1 MTKSSILR
9 LTYVGGYDCVRTV
22 AAIVEIDSQ
31 SSIWQYRVV
40 SITVTST
47 IMLGT
52 AVVVSF
58 VIVRLCLVVLH
69 SYTPQIFTLQPSSI
83 NDEESKSRRN
93 RIPIGP
99 MIIMHTTHL
108 SIPNLS
114 RGLESLGET
123 TDVVGEVTLVAEELD
138 VGTVN
143 LDLALLAEVNVLLAL
158 EGSETPVLGD
168 DDLLATGELQTN

>member
-1 MTKSSILR
+1 
-9 LTYVGGYDCVRTV
+9 
-22 AAIVEIDSQ
+22 
-31 SSIWQYRVV
+31 
-40 SITVTST
+40 
-47 IMLGT
+47 
-52 AVVVSF
+52 
-58 VIVRLCLVVLH
+58 
-69 SYTPQIFTLQPSSI
+69 
-83 NDEESKSRRN
+83 
-93 RIPIGP
+93 
-99 MIIMHTTHL
+99 MHTTHL